1 MPPEVAGAEATVVKS
16 VPAVAVAAVDTV
28 VDTGGHLADGA
39 VWAGK
44 ATENSIHYL
53 RIERQVPLQK
63 KKCKKVGQFDGSKRD
78 ISLAS
83 IR

>member
-16 VPAVAVAAVDTV
+16 VPAVAVAAV